1 MFAEAQMFGFQTPV
15 IVIAGPA
22 IVYVVLILLTLRRRG
37 FDSWLHGIF
46 FLYLLIGIVWAIGK
60 SLSIAL
66 GLVPLVP
73 TYGTLIA
80 TDTLAILPVLLTVLT
95 ILFLERSGAQWTGVI
110 GGAWVAFVML
120 VDSNTFGL
128 NLAFQNS
135 LHLSTPT
142 EATNAA
148 VLMGWGGFTGG
159 ATVLTVWDYIRIQ
172 RPLHRNR
179 ILYWLVAI
187 VLIGIGEGLTMS
199 PSDTAAQI
207 GAFTRMLGALMMAYA
222 MLSYYLPSVRNV
234 VRQTIAA
241 AMSTLVTAA
250 LFLGSFLLLRSLTQ
264 SMPNN
269 MVLASA
275 AVMAVLLTVLMT
287 PLRRSTGNLVD
298 KLLMGGGYDSARAL
312 RDYSAAI
319 TNILDLDTLVTMAVG
334 VISESLE
341 VRRGALL
348 LTTEREDGRTEMR
361 IVPGMGEVA
370 TASADFDPSSS
381 ILTHL
386 QAGQRLLQYEIDL
399 LPQFRAA
406 PYEERVWLNQL
417 KMELYVPIR
426 RQNMLVGILALGSKA
441 SEAPYTTQDQDVLST
456 LADQTAVA
464 LQNARLVSD
473 LKALNTD
480 MTDLN
485 DELVRTNRRLEKL
498 DAAKTNFI
506 QIASHELRTPL
517 TQVRGYADIM
527 ADAVQSGSP
536 TPAQMAQIS
545 QGISRASVRLEEIIS
560 AMLDASQIDIEALS
574 LRLTMLSV
582 TTVVRMAVDNY
593 SSAIQQRR
601 QTLTVQDLEGLP
613 PIEGDLQRLC
623 QAFSNLI
630 GNCVKYTPDGGSIA
644 IAGRPLREPGGNGTV
659 KEFIEITIADT
670 GIGIDPDDQELIF
683 DKFYRV
689 GSPDLHSTGSTKFK
703 GAGPGLGLPIAR
715 GVIRAHGGRVWVESP
730 GHNET
735 TFPGST
741 FHIVLPIS
749 MPEAAANVIA
759 SATAPTPVPRR

>member
-15 IVIAGPA
+15 IVIAGSA

-37 FDSWLHGIF
+37 LDSWLHGIF

-66 GLVPLVP
+66 GLVPLVR

-110 GGAWVAFVML
+110 GGVWVAFVML

-135 LHLSTPT
+135 LRLSIPT

-159 ATVLTVWDYIRIQ
+159 AAALTVWDYIRIQ

-298 KLLMGGGYDSARAL
+298 KLLMGGSYDSARAL

-426 RQNMLVGILALGSKA
+426 RQSMLVGILALGSKA

-601 QTLTVQDLEGLP
+601 QTLTVQDIEGLP

-630 GNCVKYTPDGGSIA
+630 GNCVKYTPDGGSIT
-644 IAGRPLREPGGNGTV
+644 IAGRPLRETGSNETV

-670 GIGIDPDDQELIF
+670 GIGIDPDELELVF
-683 DKFYRV
+683 EKFYRV

>member
-1 MFAEAQMFGFQTPV
+1 
-15 IVIAGPA
+15 
-22 IVYVVLILLTLRRRG
+22 
-37 FDSWLHGIF
+37 
-46 FLYLLIGIVWAIGK
+46 
-60 SLSIAL
+60 
-66 GLVPLVP
+66 
-73 TYGTLIA
+73 
-80 TDTLAILPVLLTVLT
+80 
-95 ILFLERSGAQWTGVI
+95 
-110 GGAWVAFVML
+110 
-120 VDSNTFGL
+120 
-128 NLAFQNS
+128 
-135 LHLSTPT
+135 
-142 EATNAA
+142 
-148 VLMGWGGFTGG
+148 
-159 ATVLTVWDYIRIQ
+159 
-172 RPLHRNR
+172 
-179 ILYWLVAI
+179 
-187 VLIGIGEGLTMS
+187 
-199 PSDTAAQI
+199 
-207 GAFTRMLGALMMAYA
+207 
-222 MLSYYLPSVRNV
+222 
-234 VRQTIAA
+234 
-241 AMSTLVTAA
+241 
-250 LFLGSFLLLRSLTQ
+250 
-264 SMPNN
+264 
-269 MVLASA
+269 
-275 AVMAVLLTVLMT
+275 
-287 PLRRSTGNLVD
+287 VD
-298 KLLMGGGYDSARAL
+298 KLLMGGRYDPARAL

-361 IVPGMGEVA
+361 VVPGMGEVD
-370 TASADFDPSSS
+370 TSPADFDPNSP

-386 QAGQRLLQYEIDL
+386 QAGQQLLQYEIDL
-399 LPQFRAA
+399 LPQFRAS

-426 RQNMLVGILALGSKA
+426 RQSVLVGILALGSKA
-441 SEAPYTTQDQDVLST
+441 SEAPYTAQDQDVLST

-473 LKALNTD
+473 LKSLNAD
-480 MTDLN
+480 ITDLN
-485 DELVRTNRRLEKL
+485 DELTRTNRRLEKL

-517 TQVRGYADIM
+517 TQVRGYSDIM

-574 LRLTMLSV
+574 LRLTMLSI

-644 IAGRPLREPGGNGTV
+644 IAGRSLRETGSSGMV
-659 KEFIEITIADT
+659 KEFVEVTIADT
-670 GIGIDPDDQELIF
+670 GIGIDPDELELVF
-683 DKFYRV
+683 EKFYRV

-741 FHIVLPIS
+741 FHIVLPVS
-749 MPEAAANVIA
+749 MPEAAVNVIT
-759 SATAPTPVPRR
+759 SATAPTPIPES

>member
-1 MFAEAQMFGFQTPV
+1 MFGFQTPV

-22 IVYVVLILLTLRRRG
+22 IIYLLLILLTLRRRG
-37 FDSWLHGIF
+37 LDSWLHGIF
-46 FLYLLIGIVWAIGK
+46 FLYLLIGIVWATGK
-60 SLSIAL
+60 SLSIAQ

-73 TYGTLIA
+73 VYGSLVA
-80 TDTLAILPVLLTVLT
+80 TDTLAILPVLLAVLT

-110 GGAWVAFVML
+110 GGAWTIFVML
-120 VDSNTFGL
+120 VDSNALQL
-128 NLAFQNS
+128 NQAIQNG
-135 LHLSTPT
+135 LHLSTSAS
-142 EATNAA
+142 ATNA
-148 VLMGWGGFTGG
+148 VMLIGWGGFTGG
-159 ATVLTVWDYIRIQ
+159 AVALTVWDYIRIQ

-179 ILYWLVAI
+179 ILYWLLAI
-187 VLIGIGEGLTMS
+187 ALVGVGEGLTIS
-199 PSDTAAQI
+199 PVEITAQI
-207 GAFTRMLGALMMAYA
+207 GAFTRLLGILLMTYA
-222 MLSYYLPSVRNV
+222 MLSYYLPSVRTV
-234 VRQTIAA
+234 AGHSIAA
-241 AMSTLVTAA
+241 IVSTLVTAS
-250 LFLGSFLLLRSLTQ
+250 LFLASFWLLRWLVGF
-264 SMPNN
+264 MPNN
-269 MVLASA
+269 MALVSA
-275 AVMAVLLTVLMT
+275 AIMAVLLTILMT
-287 PLRRSTGNLVD
+287 PLRVSTINLVD
-298 KLLMGGGYDSARAL
+298 KLLMGSGYDPARAL

-348 LTTEREDGRTEMR
+348 LTTERDDGRSEMR
-361 IVPGMGEVA
+361 VVPGMGEVD
-370 TASADFDPSSS
+370 TSLADFDPNSP
-381 ILTHL
+381 ILLHL
-386 QAGQRLLQYEIDL
+386 QAGQQLLQYEIDL
-399 LPQFRAA
+399 LPQFRAS
-406 PYEERVWLNQL
+406 PYEERIWLNQL

-426 RQNMLVGILALGSKA
+426 RQNVLVGILALGSKA
-441 SEAPYTTQDQDVLST
+441 SEAPYTSQDQDVLST

-473 LKALNTD
+473 LKSLNAD
-480 MTDLN
+480 ITDLN
-485 DELVRTNRRLEKL
+485 DELTRTNRRLEKL

-601 QTLTVQDLEGLP
+601 QTLTVGDLEGLP

-623 QAFSNLI
+623 QAFSNII

-644 IAGRPLREPGGNGTV
+644 IAGRTLREMGNNKAE
-659 KEFIEITIADT
+659 KEFVEITIADT
-670 GIGIDPDDQELIF
+670 GIGIDPDDLELVF
-683 DKFYRV
+683 EKFYRV
-689 GSPDLHSTGSTKFK
+689 GSPDLHSTGATKFK

-715 GVIRAHGGRVWVESP
+715 GVIRAHGGRVWAESP

-749 MPEAAANVIA
+749 MPQAAANVIA
-759 SATAPTPVPRR
+759 SATAPTPMPGS